1 MSPTAL
7 FNMSTLAIS
16 LLALGISAL
25 FAVRQVNTANRA
37 NQLPIVIDI
46 YRRMWSPEL
55 RNQEEL
61 LWRKLPK
68 LAKGVRFSELPKDL
82 REAAYNVCYAYLMV
96 SYLLSLDIIDRR
108 LAILP
113 IHYRITKTW
122 DAVERFVRAERV
134 ARGYELSF
142 LNLLESFVNLI
153 RRQDIDQVVESVIR
167 SFD

>member
-1 MSPTAL
+1 
-7 FNMSTLAIS
+7 
-16 LLALGISAL
+16 
-25 FAVRQVNTANRA
+25 
-37 NQLPIVIDI
+37 
-46 YRRMWSPEL
+46 
-55 RNQEEL
+55 
-61 LWRKLPK
+61 
-68 LAKGVRFSELPKDL
+68 
-82 REAAYNVCYAYLMV
+82 MV